1 MIELL
6 LLVALRMQKSIRAWP
21 SKYQS
26 I

>member
-1 MIELL
+1 MKELL